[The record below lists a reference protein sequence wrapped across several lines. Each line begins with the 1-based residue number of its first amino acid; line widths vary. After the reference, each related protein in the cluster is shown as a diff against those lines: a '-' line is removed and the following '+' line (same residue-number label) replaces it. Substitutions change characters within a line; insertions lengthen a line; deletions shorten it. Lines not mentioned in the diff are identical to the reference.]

1 MRRANAVMCPN
12 CGKELPDDANFCI
25 SCGRLQKAGLTVPI
39 LRTKYELCE
48 IDYFVEEGFLNRKGL
63 FGAVELGTQRKH
75 LFGESESFLLSF
87 EQMRGVGYWGPKQ
100 ILTRTSE
107 AFSVFNALVDRLVDE
122 GWEQTGWGHFWYS
135 EQLRRRVE
143 RIILTRT

>member
-1 MRRANAVMCPN
+1 MRVLAMLCPN
-12 CGKELPDDANFCI
+12 CGKELPDDANFCT
-25 SCGRLQKAGLTVPI
+25 SCGRPQKAGLTVSI

-48 IDYFVEEGFLNRKGL
+48 IDYFVEEGFLSRKGL

-75 LFGESESFLLSF
+75 LFGESESFLLNF
-87 EQMRGVGYWGPKQ
+87 EQKRGLGYWGPKQ
-100 ILTRTSE
+100 ILIRSNE
-107 AFSVFNALVDRLVDE
+107 AYSAFTALVYRLLDE

-143 RIILTRT
+143 